1 MNRLLDKSE
10 VSKLLFVSVR
20 TVDRLRESGE
30 LKALRVRGSIRFSE
44 DDVRGFLESQRQEE
58 VKP

>member
-10 VSKLLFVSVR
+10 VSRLLFVSVR

-44 DDVRGFLESQRQEE
+44 DDVRRFLESQRREE

>member
-10 VSKLLFVSVR
+10 VSKILLVSVR
-20 TVDRLRESGE
+20 TVDRLRQSGE

-44 DDVRGFLESQRQEE
+44 DDVRAYLESQRPEE
-58 VKP
+58 VKS

>member
-10 VSKLLFVSVR
+10 VSKLLLVSVR

-44 DDVRGFLESQRQEE
+44 DDVRAFLESQRREG
-58 VKP
+58 VRP